1 MESRNSARSR
11 VLYLYLFIFVAT
23 VSTGI
28 AVPVS
33 ADFTLTIYEQTGSI
47 NTYTFNQ
54 DDIRLYDEIAGM
66 PGPPTQGYIGYDI
79 GTGGC
84 EYYDVYFC
92 DSAGT
97 LLDIGPGDP
106 LPGNIFLKLECWD
119 LSCNT
124 WEPVAAPTWVSAGNN
139 IDAVMLDIDGEVLYA
154 KSVVEEVYGL
164 CDEPF
169 EMKTS
174 NFASSALGT
183 PDAEITKM
191 GCGYSVITLNMRSAP
206 SSPCEVVV
214 NYPHSETTFY
224 IGGQHTIDI
233 IPNTCDSQVRLELYK
248 GESLMCQIA
257 EITGRWYE
265 WYGVSDCGGG
275 PGEDYRIKATCLSN
289 PDCFDFSDYF
299 TMADEQV
306 SDCEVV
312 VNYPNSLT
320 TYYTGR
326 QHSIDIIPNTC
337 DGPVRLELYK
347 GESRMCQIAEII
359 GRWYEWYD
367 VSDCGGGPGWDYR
380 IKATCLSNPACYD
393 FSDYFTILDGA
404 SDCEIVVNYP
414 HSETTFYIGGQHTV
428 DIASNSCD
436 APVRLELYKDRSL
449 LCQIAEIAGTLYE
462 WNGVSD
468 CGGGPGEDYR
478 IKATCM
484 ADSGCFDFSEYF
496 TLVEGTGDCEVVV
509 NYPVSGTTF
518 YIGDQHMIDIMPNTC
533 DTQVRLELYKGE
545 SFMCPI
551 AEITGR
557 WYEWYG
563 VSDCGGGPGADYR
576 VKATCL
582 SDPECFDF
590 SDYFTMAEHDTS
602 GTALEH
608 DPLVAIGNPY
618 FDWIANGISWITAE
632 DGYIFGD
639 VPYWYDALISRRG
652 FDPADEPLVIFR
664 FYHQPDAANFMGGY
678 TSVLPPD
685 NDFHY
690 SNIALGIYIHSTG
703 TIRPTWDVN
712 NASYWSTTVVAGC
725 YDVMIALNGS
735 EGTVTL
741 AIDDV
746 AGWSSPPAD
755 FSSPVWSSVEHRPIN
770 GPYHIQINPYNTS
783 SRIYDVW
790 ASGAG
795 STPPPPSA
803 APHILFVEDVGND
816 NGRQVRMKWQASPLD
831 SMGSAQPVTGYA
843 LWRRIDELPAWMD
856 IQAAAVPGPVPMYP
870 PGDWDYLGT
879 VPACCEETYATIL
892 PTLADSTVEHGM
904 HWSVFF
910 VRALT
915 ETPGIYYDSQ
925 PDSGWSVDNL
935 APAPVAG
942 FSGVQSL
949 EPPGLRLYWE
959 PGTEEDIVCYDIF
972 KNAAEDFI
980 PGESNFVGSTTGTEM
995 LDTDWTP
1002 ADEDFY
1008 KIMAVDD
1015 SGNRG
1020 EAAVLRPENISVGTY
1035 LQSFY
1040 ASWRE
1045 RCIEISWTL
1054 SEADEGT
1061 EFFVLRAET
1070 PGMIFEEIAGAR
1082 LERDGMK
1089 FVLNDLSCEPGLTYV
1104 YRVEFEEESNRHVL
1118 FETDEIS
1125 APALPMSLF
1134 QNVPNP
1140 FNPSTSI
1147 GFYLPER
1154 CHVRIDVYDVTGRLV
1169 STLMNEVRSGG
1180 SHTAEWNGVDRTG
1193 KAVASGVYFYR
1204 LIAGKTVLT
1213 KKMVMLR

>member
-11 VLYLYLFIFVAT
+11 VLYLCLFIFVTA

-33 ADFTLTIYEQTGSI
+33 ADFTLTIFEQTDSI

-66 PGPPTQGYIGYDI
+66 PGPPAQGHIGYDFF
-79 GTGGC
+79 TGGC
-84 EYYDVYFC
+84 EYYDIYFC
-92 DSAGT
+92 DAAGT
-97 LLDIGPGDP
+97 VLDIGPGDP
-106 LPGNIFLKLECWD
+106 LPINIFLKLECWD
-119 LSCNT
+119 LNCNT

-154 KSVVEEVYGL
+154 QIVVEEVYGL

-174 NFASSALGT
+174 NFASSALGP

-206 SSPCEVVV
+206 SSLCEVVV
-214 NYPHSETTFY
+214 NYPNSLTTY
-224 IGGQHTIDI
+224 YTGRQHTIDI
-233 IPNTCDSQVRLELYK
+233 TPNTCEGPVRLELYK

-275 PGEDYRIKATCLSN
+275 PG
-289 PDCFDFSDYF
+289 
-299 TMADEQV
+299 
-306 SDCEVV
+306 
-312 VNYPNSLT
+312 
-320 TYYTGR
+320 
-326 QHSIDIIPNTC
+326 
-337 DGPVRLELYK
+337 
-347 GESRMCQIAEII
+347 
-359 GRWYEWYD
+359 
-367 VSDCGGGPGWDYR
+367 WDYR
-380 IKATCLSNPACYD
+380 IKATCLSDPDCFD

-404 SDCEIVVNYP
+404 SGCEIIVNYP

-428 DIASNSCD
+428 DITSNSCD
-436 APVRLELYKDRSL
+436 TPVRLELYKGQSL
-449 LCQIAEIAGTLYE
+449 LCQIAEITGMLYE

-468 CGGGPGEDYR
+468 CGEGPGEDYR

-484 ADSGCFDFSEYF
+484 ADSGCFDFSENF
-496 TLVEGTGDCEVVV
+496 ALVEGTGDCEVVV

-545 SFMCPI
+545 SLMCQI
-551 AEITGR
+551 ADFTGR

-576 VKATCL
+576 VKAICL

-590 SDYFTMAEHDTS
+590 SDYFAMAEHDTS

-608 DPLVAIGNPY
+608 DPLVAIGNPF
-618 FDWIANGISWITAE
+618 FDWIANGISWVTAE

-690 SNIALGIYIHSTG
+690 NNIDLGIYIHSTG

-712 NASYWSTTVVAGC
+712 SASYWSTTVAAGC
-725 YDVMIALNGS
+725 YDVMIALDES

-746 AGWSSPPAD
+746 VGWSSPPAD
-755 FSSPVWSSVEHRPIN
+755 FSSPVWSSVEHRPID

-783 SRIYDVW
+783 SRVYDVW
-790 ASGAG
+790 ASGTG
-795 STPPPPSA
+795 STPPPPPPPLSA

-816 NGRQVRMKWQASPLD
+816 DGRQVRMKWQASPLD
-831 SMGSAQPVTGYA
+831 SMGSAQHVTGYA
-843 LWRRIDELPAWMD
+843 LWRRIDELPVWMD
-856 IQAAAVPGPVPMYP
+856 IQAAAVPGSVPLYP

-892 PTLADSTVEHGM
+892 PTLADSTADSGI
-904 HWSVFF
+904 HWSVFS
-910 VRALT
+910 AI
-915 ETPGIYYDSQ
+915 G
-925 PDSGWSVDNL
+925 
-935 APAPVAG
+935 AC
-942 FSGVQSL
+942 
-949 EPPGLRLYWE
+949 GLSR
-959 PGTEEDIVCYDIF
+959 
-972 KNAAEDFI
+972 
-980 PGESNFVGSTTGTEM
+980 
-995 LDTDWTP
+995 
-1002 ADEDFY
+1002 
-1008 KIMAVDD
+1008 
-1015 SGNRG
+1015 
-1020 EAAVLRPENISVGTY
+1020 
-1035 LQSFY
+1035 Q
-1040 ASWRE
+1040 
-1045 RCIEISWTL
+1045 
-1054 SEADEGT
+1054 
-1061 EFFVLRAET
+1061 
-1070 PGMIFEEIAGAR
+1070 
-1082 LERDGMK
+1082 
-1089 FVLNDLSCEPGLTYV
+1089 
-1104 YRVEFEEESNRHVL
+1104 
-1118 FETDEIS
+1118 
-1125 APALPMSLF
+1125 
-1134 QNVPNP
+1134 
-1140 FNPSTSI
+1140 
-1147 GFYLPER
+1147 
-1154 CHVRIDVYDVTGRLV
+1154 
-1169 STLMNEVRSGG
+1169 
-1180 SHTAEWNGVDRTG
+1180 
-1193 KAVASGVYFYR
+1193 
-1204 LIAGKTVLT
+1204 
-1213 KKMVMLR
+1213 